1 MIISGI
7 VEIVVYFIFVVT
19 VIPTGVTICKKLYD
33 DVKNEEHLE
42 KGKVLQRIT
51 KTYAL
56 VQCFSWPVIDA
67 LAFML
72 IVNKRLLMF
81 LSPALANIGIILG
94 RFMYSVISCYLAFN
108 SLNVAM
114 IRYIFVVCDERAA
127 RIGIKK
133 LRKTFLFGSFC
144 APIFIAI
151 LNEAMMPIEYNW
163 IKIFMPTT
171 NNEVKKEDY
180 GHLLQADHS
189 TYDIQNSPLYQFTS
203 IYLHST
209 FNDIMRVICQIQVF
223 LVFSNIIEGFL
234 YTHIYCYYKR

>member
-1 MIISGI
+1 MIISDI
-7 VEIVVYFIFVVT
+7 FEIVVYFTFVLT

-33 DVKNEEHLE
+33 NVKNEEHLE

-56 VQCFSWPVIDA
+56 IQCFAWPVIDA
-67 LAFML
+67 LAFIL
-72 IVNKRLLMF
+72 IINKRLLTF
-81 LSPALANIGIILG
+81 LSPAMANIGIILG
-94 RFMYSVISCYLAFN
+94 RFMYSVISSYMACN
-108 SLNVAM
+108 SLNVAL

-133 LRKTFLFGSFC
+133 LRKTFLFASFC

-171 NNEVKKEDY
+171 NKELDKEDY
-180 GHLLQADHS
+180 GHLLQADNS
-189 TYDIQNSPLYQFTS
+189 TYDIQNSPLYWVTS
-203 IYLHST
+203 IYLNSI
-209 FNDIMRVICQIQVF
+209 FNAIMRVVCQIIVF
-223 LVFSNIIEGFL
+223 LAFSNTIEGFL